1 MTERAVLNPSL
12 ENSAFSPIIPGLQI
26 AWDSTSLGT
35 LKECPRKYQYSIML
49 GKQPREISVH
59 LSFGLYY
66 HAALEWY
73 DHQKSRGASH
83 EEAFLSTVRKTLEI
97 TWNAKLRRPWIS
109 DDKYKNRATLLR
121 SVVWYLEQFAEDTV
135 ETIQLSNGKPAV
147 ELSFRLGLDH
157 RAPSGEEYMICGH
170 IDRLVMFNG
179 RPFVLDRKTT
189 KSQLMPEFFDRFTPD
204 NQMSTYAFAS
214 KIIYNTPTDGLII
227 DAAQIAI
234 GFTRFQRGVVQRSES
249 QLDDWFNDTLMWI
262 SMAEEFA
269 QRQHWPQNDKS
280 CSSYGGCPFRL
291 VCAKPPSTRKL
302 WLQQSYAKR
311 VWNPLVAR
319 GDV

>member
-1 MTERAVLNPSL
+1 MTQTVLDPST
-12 ENSAFSPIIPGLQI
+12 ENTAFSPVIPGLQI

-73 DHQKSRGASH
+73 DHQKSKGASH
-83 EEAFLSTVRKTLEI
+83 EDAFLSAVRKALEL
-97 TWNAKLRRPWIS
+97 TWNAKLKRPWIS
-109 DDKYKNRATLLR
+109 DDKYKNRFTLVR
-121 SVVWYLEQFAEDTV
+121 SIVWYLEQFAEDSV
-135 ETIQLSNGKPAV
+135 ETIQLANGKPAV
-147 ELSFRLGLDH
+147 ELSFRLNLDH
-157 RAPSGEEYMICGH
+157 RASSGEEYMICGH
-170 IDRLVMFNG
+170 IDRLVTFNG

-234 GFTRFQRGVVQRSES
+234 GFTRFQRGGVTRTEN
-249 QLDDWFNDTLMWI
+249 QLDDWYHDTLFWI
-262 SMAEEFA
+262 SLAEEFA
-269 QRQHWPQNDKS
+269 RRQHWPQNDKS
-280 CSSYGGCPFRL
+280 CSNYGGCPFRM
-291 VCAKPPSTRKL
+291 VCAKQPSVRDL
-302 WLQQSYAKR
+302 WLAQGYAKR
-311 VWNPLVAR
+311 MWNPLIAR